1 MNNHTQFL
9 RFGFGECLAERF
21 WLGGSHE
28 VVVMPLAGTGHMQ
41 VSLRLEDHAWQFSAG
56 C

>member
-9 RFGFGECLAERF
+9 RFGFGECLAESF

-41 VSLRLEDHAWQFSAG
+41 ASLRLEDHAWQFSAG